1 MRYLWDVFFLGTQV
15 HRNVCN
21 AGGLQEDALG
31 GLPVKCE
38 ADICTVSLWEM
49 LRSGALDFVLVLA
62 TRVFI

>member
-38 ADICTVSLWEM
+38 ADICTVSL
-49 LRSGALDFVLVLA
+49 
-62 TRVFI
+62 